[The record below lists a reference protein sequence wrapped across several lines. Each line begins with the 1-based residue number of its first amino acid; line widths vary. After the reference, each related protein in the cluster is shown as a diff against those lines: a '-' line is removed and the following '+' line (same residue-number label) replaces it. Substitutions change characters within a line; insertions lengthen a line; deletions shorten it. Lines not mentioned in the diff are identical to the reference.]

1 MEGQYNVINNI
12 YCNILVYQYKH
23 KYIYIHTISLEV
35 VGNKIATETAQRKQ
49 SSKLS

>member
-12 YCNILVYQYKH
+12 YYNILVYQYKY
-23 KYIYIHTISLEV
+23 KYIYTISLEV